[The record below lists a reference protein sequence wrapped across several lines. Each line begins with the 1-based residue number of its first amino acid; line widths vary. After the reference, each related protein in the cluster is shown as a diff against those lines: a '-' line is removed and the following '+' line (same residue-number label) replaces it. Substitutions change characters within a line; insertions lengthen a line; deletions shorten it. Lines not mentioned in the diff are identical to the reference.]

1 MAAFDAKATA
11 ARPSE
16 LDAAPLN
23 GRFDDSYFRG
33 IRKHIL
39 QDVYSCVGELSVAAA
54 TQLAFRDF
62 VRKRFAIDTSRES
75 LATGSSLG
83 LGNCVYSCLL
93 GL

>member
-23 GRFDDSYFRG
+23 GRFDDSHFRG
-33 IRKHIL
+33 IRKRIL
-39 QDVYSCVGELSVAAA
+39 RVYSCAGELSVAAA
-54 TQLAFRDF
+54 TQLTFRDF